1 MKVIREKP
9 TTIRS
14 SHSFCAGCG
23 HGIFYRLIQE
33 CVQELGYSDRQII
46 ALGVGCSCN
55 ISPIH
60 DADKLQAPHGRA
72 AAVATGMKRV
82 RPDLLIMTYQGDGDA
97 GVIGLGE
104 TLNAA
109 YRNECITVF
118 TVNNC
123 NFGMTGGQMSWTTM
137 PGQKTATSIH
147 GRDCAATGYP
157 MHLPEMIAE
166 SFRPAYAA
174 RCSVHN
180 AASVAQAKRFVK
192 NALEAQI
199 NNEGY
204 SIVELLAVCPTNWG
218 MSPLKAVEHLTGE
231 IINEYPIA
239 EFKTRDCGERL

>member
-1 MKVIREKP
+1 MSTKVVREKP
-9 TTIRS
+9 AIIQS
-14 SHSFCAGCG
+14 AHSFCAGCG

-33 CVQELGYSDRQII
+33 CVQELGYSDRQIM

-60 DADKLQAPHGRA
+60 RADKFQAPHGRA

-123 NFGMTGGQMSWTTM
+123 NFGMTGGQMSWTAM
-137 PGQKTATSIH
+137 PGQKTATSLG
-147 GRDCAATGYP
+147 GRDCDATGYP
-157 MHLPEMIAE
+157 MHLPEMIAG
-166 SFRPAYAA
+166 SFQPAYVA
-174 RCSVHN
+174 RCSVHD
-180 AASVAQAKRFVK
+180 AAAVAQAKRCVK

-199 NNEGY
+199 KGEGY
-204 SIVELLAVCPTNWG
+204 SMVELLAVCPTNWG
-218 MSPLKAVEHLTGE
+218 LPPLKAIERLTGE
-231 IINEYPIA
+231 IMREYPIG
-239 EFKTRDCGERL
+239 EFKTRE